1 MRAAEHGIQYHNFHS
16 KPLSPRGLGMR
27 KVSNFIVALSMVG
40 IVMSGPL
47 HAANPQSAG
56 TAQATKSTGVAA
68 KIPDVKLNSDGLF
81 VAQLVSTT
89 GQPLSGRQLKIS
101 DRSNSLTTATTSP
114 QGRVA
119 VPGLNGGVFKVAYGN
134 QSTILRLWTCNAA
147 PPNAVSDLL
156 LVQNQTV
163 TRGQCDCGDVCSGGC
178 DVAMNPDGPNPF
190 SGILGQEPMM
200 IGLLVAAA
208 VAIPIAVHNSQADS
222 DDAS

>member
-1 MRAAEHGIQYHNFHS
+1 
-16 KPLSPRGLGMR
+16 MR

-47 HAANPQSAG
+47 YAANPQFAGSA
-56 TAQATKSTGVAA
+56 QPTKSTGVAA

-101 DRSNSLTTATTSP
+101 DRTNNLTTATTSP

-119 VPGLNGGVFKVAYGN
+119 VRGLNGGVFKVAYGN
-134 QSTILRLWTCNAA
+134 QSTNFRLWTCNAA

-156 LVQNQTV
+156 LVQNQPV
-163 TRGQCDCGDVCSGGC
+163 TRGQCDCGDVCNGGC
-178 DVAMNPDGPNPF
+178 DTCGIPADGPNPF
-190 SGILGQEPMM
+190 SGILGQEPIM

-208 VAIPIAVHNSQADS
+208 IAIPVAVHNSQADS